1 MMLRVSSKSRY
12 ALRIM
17 VYLARQGVNPAPSR
31 KQDIADAE
39 EISADYVEQI
49 LIRLRGGGLVTSHR
63 GARGGFT
70 LAREAHLVRVLDVVE
85 AAEGSLTFIPE
96 EELLSVHPTIAA
108 TSQMWSA
115 IQLCMEKELSSI
127 TIAGLVAE
135 ADKLRHGAQ
144 LMYDI

>member
-1 MMLRVSSKSRY
+1 MLRVSSKSRY
-12 ALRIM
+12 AVRIM
-17 VYLARQGVNPAPSR
+17 VYLAQQGVNPAPSR

-70 LAREAHLVRVLDVVE
+70 LAREAHMIRVLDVME
-85 AAEGSLTFIPE
+85 AAEGTLEFFPDE
-96 EELLSVHPTIAA
+96 EAKSVHPTIAA
-108 TSQMWSA
+108 TSKMWNG
-115 IQLCMEKELSSI
+115 IQEAVEQELAGI
-127 TIAGLVAE
+127 TIAGLAAE
-135 ADKLRHGAQ
+135 ADQLRHGVQ

>member
-1 MMLRVSSKSRY
+1 MLRVSSKSRY

-17 VYLARQGVNPAPSR
+17 VYLAQQGVSAGPAR
-31 KQDIADAE
+31 KQDIAEAE

-70 LAREAHLVRVLDVVE
+70 LAREPHLIRVLDVME
-85 AAEGSLTFIPE
+85 AAEGSLAFVPE
-96 EELLSVHPTIAA
+96 DEQTSPHATIAA
-108 TSQMWSA
+108 TSQMWNTA
-115 IQLCMEKELSSI
+115 QALLEKQFAEV
-127 TIAGLVAE
+127 TIAALAAE
-135 ADKLRHGAQ
+135 AEKLRHGSQ

>member
-1 MMLRVSSKSRY
+1 MLRVSSKSRY

-17 VYLARQGVNPAPSR
+17 VYLAQQGLHAGPAR
-31 KQDIADAE
+31 KQDIAAVE

-70 LAREAHLVRVLDVVE
+70 IARDAHHIRVLDVIE
-85 AAEGSLTFIPE
+85 AAEGNLTFVPE
-96 EELLSVHPTIAA
+96 DEQASSHPTIAV
-108 TSQMWSA
+108 TSLMWRA
-115 IQLCMEKELSSI
+115 AQELLEKKFSEI
-127 TIAGLVAE
+127 TVAALAAE
-135 ADKLRHGAQ
+135 AADLRHGAQ